1 MPPRSGNVTRSLVA
15 DRVQELIISQGLH
28 PGDPMPTES
37 ELGEALGVSRS
48 SVREAIRVLASLDIV
63 EVRHGHGTFV
73 GQMSLAPLISGLMFR
88 ARLNLHN
95 DLRTLHEVVQ
105 VRIALDLF
113 ITDDLIKAHRTVDH
127 AELDEIVQRMQQRAD
142 TGESFADEDAAFHSA
157 LLAPLGNELIH
168 QLVLAF
174 WEVHTA
180 ALPALGIRPAKDIL
194 DTVRAHQAM
203 LDALKSADAGA
214 YREAVRAHYRPL
226 QRALAEHDS

>member
-1 MPPRSGNVTRSLVA
+1 MSQASRNETRPVVA
-15 DRVQELIISQGLH
+15 DQVQELIISQELR
-28 PGDPMPTES
+28 PGDPMPTEV
-37 ELGEALGVSRS
+37 ELGEALSVSRS
-48 SVREAIRVLASLDIV
+48 SIREAIRVLASLDIV
-63 EVRHGHGTFV
+63 DVRHGHGTFV

-88 ARLNLHN
+88 ARMNLHN
-95 DLRTLHEVVQ
+95 DLRTLREVVQ

-127 AELDEIVQRMQQRAD
+127 TELEAIVQRMERRAHA
-142 TGESFADEDAAFHSA
+142 GESFAEDDSAFHSA
-157 LLAPLGNELIH
+157 LLTPLGNELIH

-180 ALPALGIRPAKDIL
+180 ALPELGIRPARDIL

-203 LDALKSADAGA
+203 LDALKAADANA
-214 YREAVRAHYRPL
+214 YREAVREHYRPL